1 MSKTKLF
8 YKILWKNN
16 LKSTNKNNEKYIVV
30 VLSVSCDD
38 RIWFFR
44 LQSYSWYD
52 FYFTT
57 AGLLQCSL
65 HCCGCFHE
73 NFQISHL
80 WQAWKRE
87 NKIIFEVI
95 SSQSGREKIFQFSA
109 CPFKVDATGYPV
121 QKNLPRKIE
130 LAWQFTRY
138 LWRGT
143 WNFKIFFLLFYISPI
158 LGILKGFFFKNCRK

>member
-1 MSKTKLF
+1 MFFSNFVHSQKTLISIKVLALKMFVKAKLLRKHYIKWNSAYQFVSKTKLF
-8 YKILWKNN
+8 YKILWKIN
-16 LKSTNKNNEKYIVV
+16 LTSTNKQKNNEKYIVV

-65 HCCGCFHE
+65 NCCGCFHE

-95 SSQSGREKIFQFSA
+95 SSQSGREKNISIFRVRLQSW
-109 CPFKVDATGYPV
+109 CYPV
-121 QKNLPRKIE
+121 QKKS
-130 LAWQFTRY
+130 A
-138 LWRGT
+138 
-143 WNFKIFFLLFYISPI
+143 
-158 LGILKGFFFKNCRK
+158 

>member
-1 MSKTKLF
+1 MKKQPYINKQT
-8 YKILWKNN
+8 
-16 LKSTNKNNEKYIVV
+16 KNNEKYIVV

-65 HCCGCFHE
+65 NCCGCFHE

-87 NKIIFEVI
+87 NKIIFEI
-95 SSQSGREKIFQFSA
+95 IFSQSGREKNISIFRVPLQSW
-109 CPFKVDATGYPV
+109 CYPV

-143 WNFKIFFLLFYISPI
+143 RNFKTIFLLFYISSV
-158 LGILKGFFFKNCRK
+158 LGILKSFFFKNCRK

>member
-8 YKILWKNN
+8 YKILWKIN
-16 LKSTNKNNEKYIVV
+16 LTSTNKQKNNEKYIVV

-65 HCCGCFHE
+65 NCCGCFHE

-95 SSQSGREKIFQFSA
+95 SSQSGREKINQFSS
-109 CPFKVDATGYPV
+109 CPFTVDAT
-121 QKNLPRKIE
+121 QCKKKLPRKIE
-130 LAWQFTRY
+130 LAWRFTR
-138 LWRGT
+138 
-143 WNFKIFFLLFYISPI
+143 
-158 LGILKGFFFKNCRK
+158 